1 MKEERAREI
10 YNKVKEF
17 AWNNNTKTQED
28 FWRTLLS
35 ETTEEERHEICV
47 FIDND
52 YMEFSFVSETP
63 DVDDDTS
70 RCLLEEH
77 ESGIKFYYFCLTPGI
92 YWQNTQYLL
101 RALGFNAEVA

>member
-17 AWNNNTKTQED
+17 AWNNNTETQED
-28 FWRTLLS
+28 FWRILLS
-35 ETTEEERHEICV
+35 ETTEEERHEIRV

-52 YMEFSFVSETP
+52 FMEFSFVSETP
-63 DVDDDTS
+63 DGDYDTS
-70 RCLLEEH
+70 RCLLEER
-77 ESGIKFYYFCLTPGI
+77 EGVKLYYFYLEPGI

-101 RALGFNAEVA
+101 RALEFNAEVA

>member
-10 YNKVKEF
+10 YKKVKDF
-17 AWNNNTKTQED
+17 AWDNNTETQED
-28 FWRTLLS
+28 FWKILLS
-35 ETTEEERHEICV
+35 ETTEEERHEIYV

-52 YMEFSFVSETP
+52 FMDFSFINDTP
-63 DVDDDTS
+63 DPNNEDS
-70 RCLLEEH
+70 YWCLLEIED
-77 ESGIKFYYFCLTPGI
+77 GIEIRKFYLTPGI

>member
-17 AWNNNTKTQED
+17 AWDNNTETQED
-28 FWRTLLS
+28 FWRILLS
-35 ETTEEERHEICV
+35 ETTEEEKHEIEV

-52 YMEFSFVSETP
+52 FTKFMFKSETP
-63 DVDDDTS
+63 DANDDS
-70 RCLLEEH
+70 AYCLLEERD
-77 ESGIKFYYFCLTPGI
+77 GILIYEFCLTPGI

-101 RALGFNAEVA
+101 RALGFDANVA